1 MTTPRLF
8 LFCICLTGSGTALA
22 GSSISG
28 SLALTSDYLF
38 RGLSQ
43 TWGRPA
49 LQGGV
54 DWNAGRLHAGASAS
68 NVSRNSYPG
77 GVVELDLFADAAVWQ
92 QGEWTA
98 RIGGYAY
105 RYPGAN
111 LERARPALP
120 SRGFDTLEANLSL
133 QWRHWTLKYSR
144 ALGDYFGADVEQG
157 FTGSTRGTDYL
168 QLDGEVP
175 LSPRWNLR
183 LHAGCTHYATNLA
196 VSLANGAR
204 DPSYVDLAL
213 AAGYALNRR
222 WTLAATLSHSSNAA
236 FYAHVASFRDPTVTK
251 DLGGT
256 RSFLTLSATL

>member
-1 MTTPRLF
+1 MRHTDDNASPLPVLHLPDRLRHGPCRPVHERQPR
-8 LFCICLTGSGTALA
+8 
-22 GSSISG
+22 
-28 SLALTSDYLF
+28 
-38 RGLSQ
+38 
-43 TWGRPA
+43 
-49 LQGGV
+49 
-54 DWNAGRLHAGASAS
+54 
-68 NVSRNSYPG
+68 
-77 GVVELDLFADAAVWQ
+77 
-92 QGEWTA
+92 
-98 RIGGYAY
+98 AY
-105 RYPGAN
+105 
-111 LERARPALP
+111 
-120 SRGFDTLEANLSL
+120 
-133 QWRHWTLKYSR
+133 
-144 ALGDYFGADVEQG
+144 
-157 FTGSTRGTDYL
+157 TGSTRGTDYL